1 MHHFRFTKRLF
12 FAVLKEHGVLWLR
25 KLKAR
30 IVIGENM
37 KGQIRSNRFAEIVNS
52 TNLKFLSYVN
62 KHSIVIHSH
71 VRQKFLLCNI
81 SKIFKI

>member
-1 MHHFRFTKRLF
+1 MHTRDHFRFLKRLL

-25 KLKAR
+25 KLKVS

-37 KGQIRSNRFAEIVNS
+37 IGQIRSKRFAKLQNS
-52 TNLKFLSYVN
+52 TNSKFFYMLSYVN

-71 VRQKFLLCNI
+71 VR
-81 SKIFKI
+81 